1 MDEETLRR
9 ILKEEL
15 NPIKESILNLEKGQV
30 NLEKGQANLEKGQ
43 EVIIKILEDLEI
55 TNANRHMEINLK
67 LEELKE
73 LKQVTKENCYNIAKL
88 KAVK

>member
-1 MDEETLRR
+1 MRGGLLMDEDTLRQ

-15 NPIKESILNLEKGQV
+15 NPIRNDIKDLKT
-30 NLEKGQANLEKGQ
+30 GQ
-43 EVIIKILEDLEI
+43 EEIKNMLQDLET
-55 TNANRHMEINLK
+55 TNANRHMETNLK

-73 LKQVTKENCYNIAKL
+73 LKQVTKENCYDIAKL

>member
-1 MDEETLRR
+1 MDEDTLRQ

-15 NPIKESILNLEKGQV
+15 NPIRNDIKDLKT
-30 NLEKGQANLEKGQ
+30 GQ
-43 EVIIKILEDLEI
+43 EEIKNMLQDLET
-55 TNANRHMEINLK
+55 TNANRHMETNLK

-73 LKQVTKENCYNIAKL
+73 LKQVTKENCYDIAKL

>member
-15 NPIKESILNLEKGQV
+15 NPIKKDIAEMKNDIKDLKVGQEEIKSMLTNLESI
-30 NLEKGQANLEKGQ
+30 
-43 EVIIKILEDLEI
+43 
-55 TNANRHMEINLK
+55 NANRHVEINLK
-67 LEELKE
+67 LEELKD
-73 LKQVTKENCYNIAKL
+73 LKQVTKENCYDIAKL

>member
-1 MDEETLRR
+1 MDEETLKR

-15 NPIKESILNLEKGQV
+15 NPIKKGI
-30 NLEKGQANLEKGQ
+30 ENLEKGQ
-43 EVIIKILEDLEI
+43 EDIKNMIIDLET

-73 LKQVTKENCYNIAKL
+73 LKQVTKENCYDIAKL
-88 KAVK
+88 KSVK